1 MTRNPST
8 KVAIVSYARTPIG
21 SFMGKFAEIP
31 APRLAAHAIQSAIQ
45 RAGIDPGLIES
56 AYIGNVLQ
64 AGEGQAPARQ
74 AIRYAGIPDRCR
86 TVTVN
91 KVCGSGMQAII
102 SGAREILLGE
112 AEVVLAGGMES
123 MSQAPY
129 LLPQARK
136 GYRMGNT
143 TLVDSM
149 IYDGLWDPYHNMHM
163 GNCGELCARRYGFG
177 REAQD
182 AFALE
187 SVRRA
192 QEATK
197 RGAFKDEIAPFP
209 LPQGK
214 ETILVD
220 VDEGVERAKPEKIPT
235 LKPAFDSSGTITAAN
250 ASSIN
255 DGASAILLMSADRA
269 RALGI
274 KPIAYIHS
282 WEGSATDPQWF
293 TIAPVSAMAK
303 NWERG
308 GIKKEDIDLFEIN
321 EAFAVVTM
329 AAMKEHNL
337 PHEKVNVRGGAVVLG
352 HPIGMS
358 GNRIVITLI
367 SALKE
372 KGGHWGQAAIC
383 IGGGEAL
390 SMIIEM
396 AD

>member
-1 MTRNPST
+1 MLSRNNL
-8 KVAIVSYARTPIG
+8 KVAIVGYARTPIG
-21 SFMGKFAEIP
+21 SFMGKFADIP
-31 APRLAAHAIQSAIQ
+31 APRLAAHAIKAAVE
-45 RAGIDPGLIES
+45 RAGIDPGMIES

-64 AGEGQAPARQ
+64 AGQGQAPARQ
-74 AIRYAGIPDRCR
+74 AVRYAGLPDSCR

-102 SGAREILLGE
+102 LGAQEILLGE
-112 AEVVLAGGMES
+112 AQVVLAGGMES

-136 GYRMGNT
+136 GYRMGNGN
-143 TLVDSM
+143 LVDSM
-149 IYDGLWDPYHNMHM
+149 IYDGLWDPYNNMHM
-163 GNCGELCARRYGFG
+163 GNCGELCARKYGFG

-192 QEATK
+192 QEATRTGK
-197 RGAFKDEIAPFP
+197 FKDEIVPFP
-209 LPQGK
+209 LTQGK
-214 ETILVD
+214 ETIQVET
-220 VDEGVERAKPEKIPT
+220 DEGVERAKPEKIPT
-235 LKPAFDSSGTITAAN
+235 LKPAFDPNGTITPAN

-255 DGASAILLMSADRA
+255 DGASAIILMHAEKA
-269 RALGI
+269 KALGI
-274 KPIAYIHS
+274 KPIAYVHS
-282 WEGSATDPQWF
+282 WEGAATEPQWF
-293 TIAPVSAMAK
+293 TIAPVIAMQK
-303 NWERG
+303 SWEKSG
-308 GIKKEDIDLFEIN
+308 FKKEDMDLFEIN

-329 AAMKEHNL
+329 AAMREHNL
-337 PHEKVNVRGGAVVLG
+337 PHERVNVRGGAVVLG

-372 KGGHWGQAAIC
+372 RGGQLGQAAIC

-390 SMIIEM
+390 SMIVVM